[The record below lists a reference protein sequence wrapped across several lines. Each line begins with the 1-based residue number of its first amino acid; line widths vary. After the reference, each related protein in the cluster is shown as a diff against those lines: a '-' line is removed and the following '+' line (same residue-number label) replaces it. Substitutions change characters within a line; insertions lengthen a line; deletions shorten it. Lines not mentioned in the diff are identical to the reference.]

1 MDDELRNRLGQM
13 MAGGLQTDWEH
24 RAYTSEEVNATVARL
39 QDLQPEDYEG
49 KLIVG
54 GFTDHPYVIDEMEQA
69 CDTCMYYLLH
79 RRFCELPELNLPV
92 EPKWSCILWRI

>member
-1 MDDELRNRLGQM
+1 MDDELRNRLGRM
-13 MAGGLQTDWEH
+13 LADGLKTEWEH

-39 QDLQPEDYEG
+39 QDLKPDDYEG
-49 KLIVG
+49 KLVVG
-54 GFTDHPYVIDEMEQA
+54 GFTDYPYVIDDMEQA

-79 RRFCELPELNLPV
+79 RRFCELPELNVPV